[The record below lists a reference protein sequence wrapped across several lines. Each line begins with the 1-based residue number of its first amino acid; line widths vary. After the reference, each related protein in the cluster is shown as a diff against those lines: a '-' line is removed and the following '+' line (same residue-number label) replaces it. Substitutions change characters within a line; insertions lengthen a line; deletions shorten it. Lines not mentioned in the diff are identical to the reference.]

1 MRTLVV
7 LVSVFVLSLA
17 ACDLIPPPELYPGVS
32 RCTMS
37 AGLSCVDFMLE
48 DGELTL
54 VLQNG
59 LGREIDIREVRYQVH
74 DGSESVCM
82 QPHTISLPNAQ
93 STPITFE
100 NCVAEHDTRY
110 RLAVEYTLPDST
122 MSTPRVIEGELFIAS

>member
-1 MRTLVV
+1 M
-7 LVSVFVLSLA
+7 
-17 ACDLIPPPELYPGVS
+17 
-32 RCTMS
+32 
-37 AGLSCVDFMLE
+37 DFMLH

-82 QPHTISLPNAQ
+82 QPYTISLPNAQ